1 MINTFLNTYVH
12 PLVVGTIGEAGIV
25 ATSSLPN
32 ETLSI
37 ILQIIIASTTLLKLY
52 IDYRNGKQTNKE
64 GDENNSNS

>member
-25 ATSSLPN
+25 ATSSIPN

-37 ILQIIIASTTLLKLY
+37 ILQIIIALTTLLKLW
-52 IDYRNGKQTNKE
+52 IDYRNGKRTTKE
-64 GDENNSNS
+64 GDENINS

>member
-37 ILQIIIASTTLLKLY
+37 ILQIIIASTTLLKLWV
-52 IDYRNGKQTNKE
+52 DYKNGKRTTKE
-64 GDENNSNS
+64 GDDSDS

>member
-25 ATSSLPN
+25 ATSSIPN

-37 ILQIIIASTTLLKLY
+37 ILQIIIALTTLLKLW
-52 IDYRNGKQTNKE
+52 IDYRNGKKTIKE
-64 GDENNSNS
+64 TDENSQG